1 MAVVAR
7 VLSQAFPD
15 REFEVG
21 PLMTIALFCGFG
33 LSVSLLLAAD
43 GFDLGAGLI

>member
-1 MAVVAR
+1 MAVIAR

-21 PLMTIALFCGFG
+21 PLMTIAMFCGLG
-33 LSVSLLLAAD
+33 LSASLLLVAA
-43 GFDLGAGLI
+43 GLDLGAGFF